1 MKKQKLLK
9 KENQKMKKKILK
21 VKFKNKILKKM
32 ISNLMMMKKKKMNQ
46 KPKL

>member
-1 MKKQKLLK
+1 MKKHP
-9 KENQKMKKKILK
+9 KMKKHLKKKIVK

-46 KPKL
+46 KLKL

>member
-1 MKKQKLLK
+1 MKKQKPLK

-21 VKFKNKILKKM
+21 VKFKNKILKKT

-46 KPKL
+46 KLKL